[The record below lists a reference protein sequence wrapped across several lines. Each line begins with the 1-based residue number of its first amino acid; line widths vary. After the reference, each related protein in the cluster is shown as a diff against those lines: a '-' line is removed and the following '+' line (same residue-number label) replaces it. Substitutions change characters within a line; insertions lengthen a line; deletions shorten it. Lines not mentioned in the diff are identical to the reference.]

1 MSAISDLWNFLTTPD
16 NWTGTTGIWTLTRAH
31 LWISFVAVTI
41 ACAIAIPSA
50 VVLAHRRIAPVASV
64 AIVNV
69 GRAMPSFAIIALVLP
84 FSIRWGFG
92 LGFWP
97 TTVALVALG
106 IPPIY
111 TNTYAGVAGTPSDLV
126 EAAEGVGMTGRQV
139 LFKVEIPFALPLLL
153 TGFRVSSVQIIATA
167 TLGALVGYRCLGT
180 LVLDGLARP
189 RTAGDRLIGG
199 AFLVALL
206 AVLVELALNRAEV
219 RLLPWNR
226 RVDGSRRRR
235 RRADEPAPRPLDV

>member
-1 MSAISDLWNFLTTPD
+1 MSALGDLWSFLTTGA

-31 LWISFVAVTI
+31 VWISFVSVLI
-41 ACAIAIPSA
+41 ASAIAIPPA

-64 AIVNV
+64 AVVNV

-111 TNTYAGVAGTPSDLV
+111 TNTYAGVAGTPADLV
-126 EAAEGVGMTGRQV
+126 EAASGVGMTGSQV
-139 LFKVEIPFALPLLL
+139 LYKVEIPFALPLLI
-153 TGFRVSSVQIIATA
+153 TGFRVSAVQIIATA

-206 AVLVELALNRAEV
+206 AILVEVALNRAET
-219 RLLPWNR
+219 RLVPW
-226 RVDGSRRRR
+226 RRRDGAAR
-235 RRADEPAPRPLDV
+235 SG